1 MDTLLALSPGLI
13 LLAILLVACVL
24 GCFINK
30 DKRGCRS
37 SQTGSDTID
46 RIASKGWDCE
56 KSSTASRHLNEMK
69 ARLDLAEI
77 SGDSEFNKSH
87 IRSEIADL
95 QEHVNDLEKGE
106 WEEKA
111 VGILSQFLDCYQFVT
126 EAEHHD
132 FTMLEE
138 VVKQRNKCIRLWYKY
153 WDSIESVSVT
163 VYPKQYM
170 VDFMGNDFHPCMH
183 DGQKLKAVLDEAV
196 NKERPEYR
204 RKMKLLKD
212 IADYV
217 YSHDGL
223 MRCELLKKK
232 FGESS
237 EKEISCC
244 YKMLVKQ
251 HKIIE
256 MKVGNRYF
264 VCLSD
269 KETEKRNKKPAT

>member
-1 MDTLLALSPGLI
+1 MDMLIALSPGLSI
-13 LLAILLVACVL
+13 LALLIIATII
-24 GCFINK
+24 GHFINV
-30 DKRGCRS
+30 DKH
-37 SQTGSDTID
+37 GSHSNATDLEEVSK
-46 RIASKGWDCE
+46 IASKGWDCE
-56 KSSTASRHLNEMK
+56 KSTTASKHLSEIK
-69 ARLDLAEI
+69 LRLDMAEVN
-77 SGDSEFNKSH
+77 GDSEWRKNL
-87 IRSEIADL
+87 IRSEISDL
-95 QEHVNDLEKGE
+95 QEHVDDLERWE

-111 VGILSQFLDCYQFVT
+111 NKILGQFLDCYQFVT
-126 EAEHHD
+126 EVEYHD
-132 FTMLEE
+132 FSNLEE
-138 VVKQRNKCIRLWYKY
+138 VVKQRNKCVKLWYKY
-153 WDSIESVSVT
+153 WESIESVSIT

-170 VDFMGNDFHPCMH
+170 VDFMGDCFDPCMH

-204 RKMKLLKD
+204 RKMKLLKE

-232 FGESS
+232 FDGCS
-237 EKEISCC
+237 EKEVACC
-244 YKMLVKQ
+244 YRILVKQ

-264 VCLSD
+264 ICLSD